1 MVCGI
6 IGFVIGVY
14 RDKLDII
21 VLVGSILQH
30 LGYFLI
36 LYVLWMK
43 VIQRPDN
50 CRGYVY
56 R

>member
-36 LYVLWMK
+36 FICIMDESYSAA
-43 VIQRPDN
+43 R
-50 CRGYVY
+50 
-56 R
+56 